1 MTMVRVRLV
10 VILNFFLLQSCGT
23 EECMRYIEC
32 ITCLYTIVDG
42 AIQETG
48 AESCA
53 AICAAENATVAAEN
67 ATVAADTISGQD
79 DSQPEGTISCFA
91 TIEGQCSGIP
101 FYVRPNNGSADILVS
116 NSPTGKFF
124 GIVQQGHF
132 AMIECTSS
140 KWLYLLLVHA

>member
-1 MTMVRVRLV
+1 
-10 VILNFFLLQSCGT
+10 
-23 EECMRYIEC
+23 MRYIEC

-42 AIQETG
+42 AFQETG

-53 AICAAENATVAAEN
+53 AICAAENATVAA
-67 ATVAADTISGQD
+67 DTISGQD
-79 DSQPEGTISCFA
+79 DPRLNGTISCFA

-116 NSPTGKFF
+116 NTPTGKCF